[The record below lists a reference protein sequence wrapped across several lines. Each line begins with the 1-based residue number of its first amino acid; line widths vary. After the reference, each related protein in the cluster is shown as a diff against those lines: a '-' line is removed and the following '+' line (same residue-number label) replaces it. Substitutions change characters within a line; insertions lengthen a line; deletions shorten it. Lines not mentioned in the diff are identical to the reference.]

1 MGHLSHGDRALNI
14 PKASKAW
21 QALKKT
27 PANSAL
33 WMGLLRHYARR
44 ALPWHARYAATQ
56 AQRCEARLGTETQ
69 RLLGKLAVG
78 EPWQGGDQVLMQ
90 AAPVWPGLA
99 QAIAVLQAQVAADAG
114 DWLSWLYLARCH
126 ELALPEGE
134 GTQTSAVVREAVV
147 QALAAEPLLGET
159 GHWLAVWR
167 LRSGN
172 ASGALAAL
180 QAVLQQAP
188 RRYGSW
194 LLQAEAQMHLGNAV
208 AAEQSFA
215 KAGESQ
221 NPDFL
226 AFLAD
231 ILFLNNYWE
240 QALQVREAV
249 VRLRPHHAGSLLAL
263 GQLQGKV
270 WLSQQAEQ
278 NLQRVLEMEPDNAEA
293 KGALDDLHNSG
304 VSRPQF
310 DRALAVFEAQGVS
323 NNGVGA
329 TRLLMQS
336 LYQDHLSAEFVGQLH
351 RRVGDALLADF
362 AQTHPNKAQHLQ
374 DPARHAQ
381 EVMHALAPAASGARR
396 LRVGYV
402 SGDLHRQHP
411 VNLFMLPVLKRHD
424 HSRLEVFIYHV
435 GTMHDE
441 YTRQARA
448 CADHWREGAKLDDPA
463 LHAMVQADHLDVLV
477 DLAGHTSSH
486 RLGVFAMRGAPVQMT
501 YLGYPHS
508 TGLRCFDW
516 LIGDQVVSPP
526 EHASLFVERVAR
538 LPGSVFCWAPVDHDP
553 LQTDVPNPVQGPL
566 VFGSF
571 NNLLKL
577 SDKTVALWAQVL
589 AAVPDS
595 VLLIKA
601 PVLRDEAVQA
611 MTRQRFV
618 AHGVDPRRL
627 QFRGPTELSQMMQ
640 EYHDVHIALDPTP
653 YNGGTTSLQALW
665 MGCPMVTLEGANF
678 VSRMGASFL
687 RAMGKDAWVARDEA
701 DYVRIATE
709 LAQQLRQTP
718 WSRHA
723 FRAQM
728 LASPVCDIEAHTR
741 HIEAVYEKA
750 VQHV

>member
-1 MGHLSHGDRALNI
+1 MTH
-14 PKASKAW
+14 PKASQAW
-21 QALKKT
+21 QALRKA
-27 PANSAL
+27 PVSSAL
-33 WMGLLRHYARR
+33 WMGLLRHYVRQ
-44 ALPWHARYAATQ
+44 ALPWHARYVAIQ

-69 RLLGKLAVG
+69 RLLSQLDVD
-78 EPWQGGDQVLMQ
+78 EPWLGGDQVLMQ

-99 QAIAVLQAQVAADAG
+99 QAMALLQAQVAADAG

-126 ELALPEGE
+126 ELALPAGE
-134 GTQTSAVVREAVV
+134 STQMSPVLRDAVVH
-147 QALAAEPLLGET
+147 ALACEPVLGET

-167 LRSGN
+167 LRSGQ
-172 ASGALAAL
+172 AAGALAAL

-188 RRYGSW
+188 GRFGSW
-194 LLQAEAQMHLGNAV
+194 LLQAEAHMHLGNAA

-215 KAGESQ
+215 RAGESQ

-226 AFLAD
+226 GLLANT
-231 ILFLNNYWE
+231 LFFNNYWE

-249 VRLRPHHAGSLLAL
+249 VRLRPNHVESLLAL
-263 GQLQGKV
+263 GQLQSKV
-270 WLSQQAEQ
+270 WLSEQAEQ
-278 NLQRVLEMEPDNAEA
+278 NLQRVLEMEPDNVEA

-310 DRALAVFEAQGVS
+310 DRALAAFEAQGVL

-336 LYQDHLSAEFVGQLH
+336 LYQDHLSAEFVAQLH

-362 AQTHPNKAQHLQ
+362 AQTYPDMAQAATRPEVQAHGAVVV
-374 DPARHAQ
+374 PAQATK
-381 EVMHALAPAASGARR
+381 RR

-448 CADHWREGAKLDDPA
+448 CADHWREATKLDDPA
-463 LHAMVQADHLDVLV
+463 LHAMVQADQLDVLV

-516 LIGDQVVSPP
+516 LIADRVVAPP
-526 EHASLFVERVAR
+526 EHERLFVERVAR

-553 LQTDVPNPVQGPL
+553 LQADVLNPVQGPL

-577 SDKTVALWAQVL
+577 SDKTVALWARVL

-595 VLLIKA
+595 VLLVKA

-611 MTRQRFV
+611 MMQQRFV
-618 AHGVDPRRL
+618 AQGVDPGRL

-687 RAMGKDAWVARDEA
+687 RAMGRDDWVARDEA
-701 DYVRIATE
+701 DYVRIAAE
-709 LAQQLRQTP
+709 LAQQLRQKA

-741 HIEAVYEKA
+741 HIEAVYEEA
-750 VQHV
+750 VKHV

>member
-1 MGHLSHGDRALNI
+1 MLFDGNDVLNI
-14 PKASKAW
+14 QKTSQAW
-21 QALKKT
+21 QGLKRT
-27 PANSAL
+27 PANSSL
-33 WMGLLRHYARR
+33 WMGLLRLYVRR
-44 ALPWHARYAATQ
+44 GLPWHARYAATQ

-69 RLLGKLAVG
+69 RLLGKLDVA

-90 AAPVWPGLA
+90 AAPVWPGLV
-99 QAIAVLQAQVAADAG
+99 QAIEVLQAQVAADAG

-126 ELALPEGE
+126 ELALSEGE
-134 GTQTSAVVREAVV
+134 STQTSAVVREAVV
-147 QALAAEPLLGET
+147 HALAAEPLLGET

-172 ASGALAAL
+172 AAGALAAL

-188 RRYGSW
+188 ARYGSW
-194 LLQAEAQMHLGNAV
+194 LLQAEAQMHLGHAA

-226 AFLAD
+226 TFLAD
-231 ILFLNNYWE
+231 ILILNNYWE

-249 VRLRPHHAGSLLAL
+249 VRLRPNHAGSLLAL
-263 GQLQGKV
+263 GQLQSKV
-270 WLSQQAEQ
+270 WLSQQAEE
-278 NLQRVLEMEPDNAEA
+278 NLQRVLAMEPDNAEA
-293 KGALDDLHNSG
+293 KSALDDLHNSG

-310 DRALAVFEAQGVS
+310 DRALAAFEAQGVR

-336 LYQDHLSAEFVGQLH
+336 LYQDHISAEFVADLH

-362 AQTHPNKAQHLQ
+362 AQTYPHKVPTTPRLVAAQ
-374 DPARHAQ
+374 
-381 EVMHALAPAASGARR
+381 ALADTAQVGQGKRR

-448 CADHWREGAKLDDPA
+448 CADHWREAAKLDDLA
-463 LHAMVQADHLDVLV
+463 LHAMVQADQLDVLV
-477 DLAGHTSSH
+477 DLAGHTSTH

-516 LIGDQVVSPP
+516 LIADQVVSPP
-526 EHASLFVERVAR
+526 EHERLFVERVAR

-553 LQTDVPNPVQGPL
+553 LQADVPNPVQGPL

-618 AHGVDPRRL
+618 ALGVDPRRL

-687 RAMGKDAWVARDEA
+687 RAMGRDAWVARDEA
-701 DYVRIATE
+701 DYVRIAAD
-709 LAQQLRQTP
+709 LAQQLRQKP

-741 HIEAVYEKA
+741 HIEAVYEEV
-750 VQHV
+750 VQYV

>member
-1 MGHLSHGDRALNI
+1 
-14 PKASKAW
+14 
-21 QALKKT
+21 
-27 PANSAL
+27 
-33 WMGLLRHYARR
+33 MGLLRLYVRR
-44 ALPWHARYAATQ
+44 GLPWHARYVAIQ
-56 AQRCEARLGTETQ
+56 AQRCEARLGTEAQ
-69 RLLGKLAVG
+69 RLLGQLAVV
-78 EPWQGGDQVLMQ
+78 EPWLGGDQVLMQ

-99 QAIAVLQAQVAADAG
+99 QAMALLQAQVAADAG

-126 ELALPEGE
+126 ELALPDGE
-134 GTQTSAVVREAVV
+134 STQMSPVLREAVV
-147 QALAAEPLLGET
+147 HALACEPVPGET

-167 LRSGN
+167 LRSGH
-172 ASGALAAL
+172 AAGALAAL

-188 RRYGSW
+188 GRYGSW
-194 LLQAEAQMHLGNAV
+194 LLQAEAHMHLGNAA
-208 AAEQSFA
+208 AAEVCFA
-215 KAGESQ
+215 RAGESQ

-226 AFLAD
+226 GLLANT
-231 ILFLNNYWE
+231 LFFNNYWE

-249 VRLRPHHAGSLLAL
+249 VRLRPHHAESLLAL
-263 GQLQGKV
+263 GQLQSKV
-270 WLSQQAEQ
+270 WLSEQAEQ
-278 NLQRVLEMEPDNAEA
+278 NLQRVLELEPDNADA

-336 LYQDHLSAEFVGQLH
+336 LYQDHLSAEFVANLH

-362 AQTHPNKAQHLQ
+362 AQTYPDKAQTVAGPLAATG
-374 DPARHAQ
+374 PA
-381 EVMHALAPAASGARR
+381 GTGTRR

-424 HSRLEVFIYHV
+424 HNRLEVFIYHV

-448 CADHWREGAKLDDPA
+448 SADHWREATKLDDLA
-463 LHAMVQADHLDVLV
+463 LHAMVQTDQLDVLV
-477 DLAGHTSSH
+477 DLAGHTSTH

-526 EHASLFVERVAR
+526 EHESLFVERVAR
-538 LPGSVFCWAPVDHDP
+538 LPGSVFCWAPVDPAP
-553 LQTDVPNPVQGPL
+553 LQADPQGPVQGPL

-577 SDKTVALWAQVL
+577 SDKTVAMWAQVL

-618 AHGVDPRRL
+618 AQGVDPARL
-627 QFRGPTELSQMMQ
+627 QFRGPTELNLMMQ

-687 RAMGKDAWVARDEA
+687 RAMGQDAWVACDEA
-701 DYVRIATE
+701 DYVRIAAE

-728 LASPVCDIEAHTR
+728 LASPVCDIAAHTR

-750 VQHV
+750 VQDV